1 MDAMFWL
8 LVVMCLGFNLLA
20 TRKVWRDRDAA
31 KLARAAKI
39 LTVWLV
45 PVLGVIV
52 VLVWSDWP
60 RPQPARVRVVSVE
73 RGSRSFGSAGAGG
86 AAAFWMHIE
95 AAAERGGFGGG
106 SSYSSDAGGSG
117 HGGDGSSCHG
127 GDGGGGDCGGD
138 CGGGGGGGDGGGG
151 GSCH

>member
-1 MDAMFWL
+1 MDAMLWL
-8 LVVMCLGFNLLA
+8 LVAMCCGFNLLA

-31 KLARAAKI
+31 KRARAAKI
-39 LTVWLV
+39 LAVWLV

-52 VLVWSDWP
+52 VLVWSDGP

-73 RGSRSFGSAGAGG
+73 RGGRRFGSAGAGG
-86 AAAFWMHIE
+86 AAAFWAHIE
-95 AAAERGGFGGG
+95 AAAECGGFGSG

-117 HGGDGSSCHG
+117 HGGDGGSSCHG
-127 GDGGGGDCGGD
+127 GDGGGGDCGG
-138 CGGGGGGGDGGGG
+138 GGGDGGGG